1 MNTSSENKLVPS
13 FRFQS
18 IYNMVFFCLEN
29 RIGIDE
35 KQMQIGCEFICSYV
49 CGQKVNSINKNSN
62 NLENFRQK
70 PINIDPI
77 SLLSENSE

>member
-1 MNTSSENKLVPS
+1 
-13 FRFQS
+13 
-18 IYNMVFFCLEN
+18 
-29 RIGIDE
+29 
-35 KQMQIGCEFICSYV
+35 MQIRCESIRSYV
-49 CGQKVNSINKNSN
+49 CGQKVNSINNKNSN